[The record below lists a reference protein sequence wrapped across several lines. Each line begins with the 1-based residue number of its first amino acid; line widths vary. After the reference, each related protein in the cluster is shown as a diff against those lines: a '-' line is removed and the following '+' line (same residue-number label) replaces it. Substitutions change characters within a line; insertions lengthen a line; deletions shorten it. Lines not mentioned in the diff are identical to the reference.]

1 MRALVDVGTDE
12 AKVRLPATLCF
23 VLEANE
29 RKIIEKNAIPRASD
43 GPSRIRVFLQDL
55 TVHLV
60 NEALN

>member
-12 AKVRLPATLCF
+12 AKVRLPATLRY
-23 VLEANE
+23 VLQANE
-29 RKIIEKNAIPRASD
+29 REIFKKDTIPHASN
-43 GPSRIRVFLQDL
+43 GPNRIRVFFQDL